1 MEDYAFGTSYSLGG
15 YKAHINTDSWLWYGA
30 NALTYHDP
38 DGTHLDCQT
47 HPCFNISIVPPIGAT
62 GSAKSTNEATKGSK
76 KSSEGSGAWKSTSDY
91 APAIR

>member
-15 YKAHINTDSWLWYGA
+15 YKAHINTDPWLWYGA

-62 GSAKSTNEATKGSK
+62 GSAKSTNETTKGSK
-76 KSSEGSGAWKSTSDY
+76 KSSEGSGGWKSTSDY